1 MRSAARHHLSRT
13 RVSMIVTDNVLN
25 TIGRTPLVRFRKLGS
40 HTKASIYGKLEYMN
54 PGGSVKDRIAF
65 QIIADAEAAGE
76 IKPGGTIVE
85 ATSGNTGAGLAMAAA
100 VKGYRCIFVMPD
112 KMSDEKIRALRAYG
126 AKVVITPT
134 NVAPEDPR
142 SYYSVARRLAN
153 ETPNAFYANQYHNQS
168 NPRAHYHTTGPEIWQ
183 QLDGK
188 VDAFVSAA
196 GTGGTISG
204 TGKYLKEHN
213 PDCRVIAADPIG
225 SVYYDYF
232 YTGKMPPAY
241 SYKVEGFGEDF
252 LPTTMHFDFVDEVVR
267 VTDKECFDTARRL
280 VREEGLY
287 TGGSAGGAVA
297 AAIKYAERVDR
308 HVNIVTILCDS
319 TSRYLSKF
327 FDDEWMRENGFL
339 NEDPLSATVGDIL
352 ARRKQTAIFSASLKD
367 SILSVIE
374 SLTSRS
380 ISQVPV
386 LDNGRIVGIVGER
399 DLLSFLIEGGDAS
412 RPVEDIMK
420 SDFAV
425 VETVNKIGML
435 SQFFTKD
442 LTVLVVDAGKLT
454 GIITKIDYIDFI
466 SHRI

>member
-1 MRSAARHHLSRT
+1 
-13 RVSMIVTDNVLN
+13 MIVTDNVLN

-142 SYYSVARRLAN
+142 SYYSVARRIAN

>member
-1 MRSAARHHLSRT
+1 
-13 RVSMIVTDNVLN
+13 
-25 TIGRTPLVRFRKLGS
+25 VRFRKLGS

-65 QIIADAEAAGE
+65 QIIADAEAAGD

-100 VKGYRCIFVMPD
+100 VKGYKCIFVMPD

-142 SYYSVARRLAN
+142 SYYSVARRIAN

-168 NPRAHYHTTGPEIWQ
+168 NPRAHYQTTGPEIWQ
-183 QLDGK
+183 QLEGK
-188 VDAFVSAA
+188 VDAFISAA

-213 PDCRVIAADPIG
+213 PDCRIIAADPIG

-297 AAIKYAERVDR
+297 AAIKYAERIDR

-367 SILSVIE
+367 SVLSVIE

>member
-1 MRSAARHHLSRT
+1 
-13 RVSMIVTDNVLN
+13 MIVTDNVLN

>member
-1 MRSAARHHLSRT
+1 
-13 RVSMIVTDNVLN
+13 MIVTDNVLN

-142 SYYSVARRLAN
+142 SYYSVARRIAN

-168 NPRAHYHTTGPEIWQ
+168 NPRAHYQTTGPEIWQ

-188 VDAFVSAA
+188 VDAFISAA

-213 PDCRVIAADPIG
+213 PDCRIIAADPIG

-367 SILSVIE
+367 SVLSVIE

-466 SHRI
+466 SHRM

>member
-1 MRSAARHHLSRT
+1 
-13 RVSMIVTDNVLN
+13 
-25 TIGRTPLVRFRKLGS
+25 
-40 HTKASIYGKLEYMN
+40 
-54 PGGSVKDRIAF
+54 
-65 QIIADAEAAGE
+65 
-76 IKPGGTIVE
+76 
-85 ATSGNTGAGLAMAAA
+85 
-100 VKGYRCIFVMPD
+100 
-112 KMSDEKIRALRAYG
+112 MSDEKIRALRAYG

-142 SYYSVARRLAN
+142 SYYSVARRIAN

-168 NPRAHYHTTGPEIWQ
+168 NPRAHYQTTGPEIWQ
-183 QLDGK
+183 QLEGK
-188 VDAFVSAA
+188 VDAFISAA

-213 PDCRVIAADPIG
+213 PDCRIIAADPIG

-297 AAIKYAERVDR
+297 AAIKYAERIDR

-367 SILSVIE
+367 SVLSVIE

>member
-1 MRSAARHHLSRT
+1 
-13 RVSMIVTDNVLN
+13 MIVTDNVLH

-65 QIIADAEAAGE
+65 QIIADAEAAGD

-100 VKGYRCIFVMPD
+100 VKGYKCIFVMPD

-142 SYYSVARRLAN
+142 SYYSVARRIAN
-153 ETPNAFYANQYHNQS
+153 ETPTAFYANQYHNQS
-168 NPRAHYHTTGPEIWQ
+168 NPRAHYQTTGPEIWQ
-183 QLDGK
+183 QLEGK
-188 VDAFVSAA
+188 VDAFISAA

-213 PDCRVIAADPIG
+213 PDCRIIAADPIG

-297 AAIKYAERVDR
+297 AAIKYAERIDR

-367 SILSVIE
+367 SVLSVIE

>member
-1 MRSAARHHLSRT
+1 
-13 RVSMIVTDNVLN
+13 MIVTDNVLN

-339 NEDPLSATVGDIL
+339 NEDPLSSTVGDIL
-352 ARRKQTAIFSASLKD
+352 ARRRQTAIFSASLKD

-374 SLTSRS
+374 SLKSRS

>member
-1 MRSAARHHLSRT
+1 
-13 RVSMIVTDNVLN
+13 MIVTDNVLN

-100 VKGYRCIFVMPD
+100 VKGYKCIFVMPD
-112 KMSDEKIRALRAYG
+112 KMSDEKIRSLRAYG

-142 SYYSVARRLAN
+142 SYYSVARRIAN

-168 NPRAHYHTTGPEIWQ
+168 NPRAHYQTTGPEIWQ

-188 VDAFVSAA
+188 VDAFISAA

-213 PDCRVIAADPIG
+213 PDCKIIAADPIG

-241 SYKVEGFGEDF
+241 AYKVEGFGEDF

-297 AAIKYAERVDR
+297 AAIKYAERIDR

-327 FDDEWMRENGFL
+327 FNDEWMRENGFL

-352 ARRKQTAIFSASLKD
+352 ARRKQTTIFSASLKD
-367 SILSVIE
+367 SVLSVIE

-442 LTVLVVDAGKLT
+442 LTVLVVDAGTLT

-466 SHRI
+466 SHRM

>member
-1 MRSAARHHLSRT
+1 
-13 RVSMIVTDNVLN
+13 MIVTDNVLH

-65 QIIADAEAAGE
+65 QIIADAEAAGD

-100 VKGYRCIFVMPD
+100 VKGYKCIFVMPD

-142 SYYSVARRLAN
+142 SYYSVARRIAN

-168 NPRAHYHTTGPEIWQ
+168 NPRAHYQTTGPEIWQ
-183 QLDGK
+183 QLEGK
-188 VDAFVSAA
+188 VDAFISAA

-213 PDCRVIAADPIG
+213 PDCRIIAADPIG

-297 AAIKYAERVDR
+297 AAIKYAERIDR

-367 SILSVIE
+367 SVLSVIE

>member
-1 MRSAARHHLSRT
+1 
-13 RVSMIVTDNVLN
+13 
-25 TIGRTPLVRFRKLGS
+25 
-40 HTKASIYGKLEYMN
+40 
-54 PGGSVKDRIAF
+54 
-65 QIIADAEAAGE
+65 
-76 IKPGGTIVE
+76 
-85 ATSGNTGAGLAMAAA
+85 
-100 VKGYRCIFVMPD
+100 
-112 KMSDEKIRALRAYG
+112 
-126 AKVVITPT
+126 
-134 NVAPEDPR
+134 
-142 SYYSVARRLAN
+142 
-153 ETPNAFYANQYHNQS
+153 
-168 NPRAHYHTTGPEIWQ
+168 
-183 QLDGK
+183 
-188 VDAFVSAA
+188 
-196 GTGGTISG
+196 
-204 TGKYLKEHN
+204 
-213 PDCRVIAADPIG
+213 
-225 SVYYDYF
+225 
-232 YTGKMPPAY
+232 MPPAY